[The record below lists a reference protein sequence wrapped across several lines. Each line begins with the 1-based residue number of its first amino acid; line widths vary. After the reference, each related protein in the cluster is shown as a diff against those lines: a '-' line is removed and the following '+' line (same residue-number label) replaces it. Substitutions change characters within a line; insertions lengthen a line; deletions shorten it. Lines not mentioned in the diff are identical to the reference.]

1 MMDKKAL
8 KISDE
13 EIQKEIAACTQSE
26 IDDLMLRVVLDT
38 NVLVS
43 AIISD
48 GKPRELLNKGIT
60 NQYSILISDLI
71 LNELIVVLRR
81 PKFKISEDEVQRTIL
96 AVIRTADIINVKTKI
111 KAVKED
117 PKDDMIIETAIDGG
131 AGIIVTG
138 DSHLLALKTFRGIK
152 VMTVEKMLAY
162 LQ

>member
-1 MMDKKAL
+1 
-8 KISDE
+8 
-13 EIQKEIAACTQSE
+13 
-26 IDDLMLRVVLDT
+26 MLRVVLDT

-138 DSHLLALKTFRGIK
+138 DNHLLALKTFRGIK
-152 VMTVEKMLAY
+152 VMTVEKMLIL
-162 LQ
+162 LQEEKIPNTSAHSHLPL